1 LKQACVHGCLL
12 ASFTVQDF
20 GLDGLRKVK
29 PDDVAQRLQAYTEVI
44 S

>member
-1 LKQACVHGCLL
+1 L

-20 GLDGLRKVK
+20 GLEGLRKAM
-29 PDDVAQRLQAYTEVI
+29 PNDVAQRLRAYTEVI